1 MKKLIS
7 CCLLGICLSSYS
19 QNIDV
24 SKPYEKSAALINTFS
39 ASGTPYIDAKFV
51 RMVSGSPF
59 FDDKMMQGILIS
71 ITGIEYRELAIRLNL
86 MESHIN
92 FLNDKQVEMLVA
104 IPIRELTLLDTLNKK
119 KYHFIHSD
127 FIETYEKTE
136 KGFYQVL
143 QKGKACLYS
152 FYKKTIKE
160 TRAFNAATFEQS
172 IQTDVTHLVLLDGRW
187 KKFNKIKSL
196 PSLLSDKKNEVQK
209 YIDKNDLSGYKQE
222 DVAAVIKFYNS
233 LFEGKQ

>member
-7 CCLLGICLSSYS
+7 CCLLCTCISAYS

-24 SKPYEKSAALINTFS
+24 EKVGVKSPALINVFS
-39 ASGTPYIDAKFV
+39 ESGTPYMDAKFV

-59 FDDKMMQGILIS
+59 FNDKMMQGILIS
-71 ITGIEYRELAIRLNL
+71 ITGIEYKDLAIRLNL

-92 FLNDKQVEMLVA
+92 FLNDKQIEMLVA

-127 FIETYEKTE
+127 FIKTYEKTE

-152 FYKKTIKE
+152 FYNKTIKE

-209 YIDKNDLSGYKQE
+209 YIDKNNLSGYKQE
-222 DVAAVIKFYNS
+222 DVELVIQYYNS
-233 LFEGKQ
+233 LFENKQ

>member
-7 CCLLGICLSSYS
+7 CGLLGICLSSYS

-51 RMVSGSPF
+51 RMASGSPF
-59 FDDKMMQGILIS
+59 YNDKMMLGILIS
-71 ITGIEYRELAIRLNL
+71 ITGIEYRELAVRLNL

-127 FIETYEKTE
+127 FIKTYEKTE

-222 DVAAVIKFYNS
+222 DVELVIQYYNS
-233 LFEGKQ
+233 LFENKQ

>member
-7 CCLLGICLSSYS
+7 CCLLGICFSSYS

-59 FDDKMMQGILIS
+59 FNDKMMLGILIS
-71 ITGIEYRELAIRLNL
+71 ITGIEYRELAVRLNL

-127 FIETYEKTE
+127 FIKTYEKTE

-209 YIDKNDLSGYKQE
+209 YIYMNDLSGYKQE
-222 DVAAVIKFYNS
+222 DVELVINYYNS
-233 LFEGKQ
+233 LFENK